1 MESVYIYRIIRT
13 GLTNFWRNIWLSATA
28 TLIMVVTLAIFT
40 LTIIAYSVS
49 SSAIQNIQERV
60 DISVYF
66 KSQVAESQIMTIKAE
81 VEAFP
86 EVASTQY
93 ISADQA
99 LADFRA
105 KHANNALINE
115 SLDQLSG
122 NPLPATLQVKAKQL
136 DQYPQIAQELQQ
148 PQYQE
153 YIDKVNYEDNRS
165 VIERLA
171 RIISTVKKVGIGMMA
186 VFSLIAILV
195 IFNTIRLTIYNRRE
209 EVEIMRLVGATNWYI
224 QWPFIVES
232 ILYALAAS
240 IITIL
245 LTIPILN
252 YMLPRFST
260 YLGIDVATT
269 GILSI
274 GYIFLFQVG
283 VALVLG
289 VISSLVAIRRY
300 LKI

>member
-1 MESVYIYRIIRT
+1 MESVAIYRIIKA
-13 GLTNFWRNIWLSATA
+13 GLINFWRNIWLSATA
-28 TLIMVVTLAIFT
+28 TLIMVVTLSIFT
-40 LTIIAYSVS
+40 LTLLAYSVS

-66 KSQVAESQIMTIKAE
+66 KSQVSESQIMTVKAE
-81 VEAFP
+81 VEALP

-105 KHANNALINE
+105 KHAGNALINE
-115 SLDQLSG
+115 SLDQLSS
-122 NPLPATLQVKAKQL
+122 NPLPATLQIKAKQL
-136 DQYPQIAQELQQ
+136 DQYTQIADELQK
-148 PQYQE
+148 PQYQD
-153 YIDKVNYEDNRS
+153 YVDKVNYEDNRS
-165 VIERLA
+165 VIDRLS
-171 RIISTVKKVGIGMMA
+171 RIISTVKKLGIAM
-186 VFSLIAILV
+186 VIIFSLIAILV

-232 ILYALAAS
+232 MLYALAAS
-240 IITIL
+240 IVTIIF
-245 LTIPILN
+245 TVPVLN
-252 YMLPRFST
+252 YMLPRLSS
-260 YLGIDVATT
+260 YIGVNLSTT
-269 GILSI
+269 GLLNL
-274 GYIFLFQVG
+274 GYIFLFQIG
-283 VALVLG
+283 IALILG